1 MRSIVGARGASD
13 GQTTICSIHRF
24 RRTAG
29 LMTLCAVPL
38 LAAGLPMTAGAH
50 HSFAMFDQERT
61 IVVSGQVREFQ
72 WVNPHTWIQLV
83 ADQGGQTV
91 EWSIEGRSPNVLS
104 RRGWTRVSLKPGDRI
119 AATIHPLKSG
129 KPGGAI
135 VSIRFADGR
144 VLNADTPEAVDTNEE
159 GPR

>member
-1 MRSIVGARGASD
+1 MDFFGRDSALARRSGI
-13 GQTTICSIHRF
+13 
-24 RRTAG
+24 AG
-29 LMTLCAVPL
+29 PSRKMP
-38 LAAGLPMTAGAH
+38 AAGVALALLLPAIVIGAPQAVSAH
-50 HSFAMFDQERT
+50 HSFAMFDNERT
-61 IVVSGQVREFQ
+61 IVVTGQIREFQ

-83 ADQGGQTV
+83 TTSGGNTV

-104 RRGWTRVSLKPGDRI
+104 RRGWSRTSLKQGERI
-119 AATIHPLKSG
+119 SATIHPLKSG

-159 GPR
+159 NRR